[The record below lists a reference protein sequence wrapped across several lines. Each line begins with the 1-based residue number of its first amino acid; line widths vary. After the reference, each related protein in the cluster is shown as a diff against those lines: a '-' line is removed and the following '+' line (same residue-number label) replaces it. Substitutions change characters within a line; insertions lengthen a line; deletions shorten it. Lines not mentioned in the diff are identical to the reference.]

1 MAIGDT
7 DIVICNKALTF
18 LAADPI
24 TSFSDGTASADACN
38 RIYKIVKESTI
49 GMYPW
54 SFTLGKQT
62 LARETTTPTS
72 EWSYQFIL
80 PNDMVTG
87 VPRAVRASSTAGSPV
102 IKNFEIGQSANGG
115 TVLFTD
121 ELTVTIDYQKTVD
134 EGAMP
139 TYFVTLLAY
148 QLAWHLA
155 QIITDQISQVETWKA
170 IALGTPAEGMRGG
183 YFRQAVNID
192 SAGQTSSVISDY
204 MLTELR

>member
-87 VPRAVRASSTAGSPV
+87 VPRAFVRVLQRAVLLLKILRLVSL
-102 IKNFEIGQSANGG
+102 Q
-115 TVLFTD
+115 TVVRCYL
-121 ELTVTIDYQKTVD
+121 LT
-134 EGAMP
+134 
-139 TYFVTLLAY
+139 
-148 QLAWHLA
+148 
-155 QIITDQISQVETWKA
+155 S
-170 IALGTPAEGMRGG
+170 
-183 YFRQAVNID
+183 
-192 SAGQTSSVISDY
+192 
-204 MLTELR
+204 